1 MAYSFIKALD
11 GEVSNSLVEED
22 KLSLA
27 KVLVVEANNKN
38 VNLLLPIDSVN
49 GSEFS
54 NDCLINNSDIYSI
67 PKEFAGFDI
76 GEKSIQLFCDTILKS
91 KTIIWNGPMGV
102 FEMSSFE
109 NGTKKLG
116 LQLLKRQKMAPFL

>member
-1 MAYSFIKALD
+1 M
-11 GEVSNSLVEED
+11 
-22 KLSLA
+22 
-27 KVLVVEANNKN
+27 EANNKN

-76 GEKSIQLFCDTILKS
+76 GEKSIQLFCTAILKS
-91 KTIIWNGPMGV
+91 KTIIWNGPMG
-102 FEMSSFE
+102 FLKCPALKTGQKSW
-109 NGTKKLG
+109 G